1 MLGGQ
6 IALGDGYEARKPR
19 FRSQEVV
26 EIGIETAIAVAVADR
41 EELAVG
47 VEQEA
52 EFHVVEHG
60 FGEIGHR
67 RKAI

>member
-6 IALGDGYEARKPR
+6 IALGDGDEAREPR

-41 EELAVG
+41 EELTVG
-47 VEQEA
+47 IEQEA
-52 EFHVVEHG
+52 ELHAVEHG
-60 FGEIGHR
+60 FREIGHR
-67 RKAI
+67 RKAT

>member
-6 IALGDGYEARKPR
+6 IALGDGDEAGEPR

-26 EIGIETAIAVAVADR
+26 EIGIETAIAVAIADGK
-41 EELAVG
+41 ELAVG
-47 VEQEA
+47 IEQEA
-52 EFHVVEHG
+52 EFHVIEHG

-67 RKAI
+67 RKAM